1 MCGLPAPLLVIYPVK
16 LQISYNICS
25 LVHWIRNRRMVQVK
39 QRRVGSGLGMVT
51 NFAFGFLLHEN
62 LCINNNNNLH
72 YQFDSPSFSLF
83 ISQLSHCLS
92 FSPLSSSVLPSS
104 AVPVGRSRYT
114 ISKFHSSL
122 YLSLRLSTL
131 YCLLSTVGD
140 RKVTNRT
147 RPGPPRARSD
157 LILGSL

>member
-1 MCGLPAPLLVIYPVK
+1 M
-16 LQISYNICS
+16 QR
-25 LVHWIRNRRMVQVK
+25 IRNRRMEQVK

-92 FSPLSSSVLPSS
+92 FSPLSSSPLLSCSLGAVKTQDTPFPSS
-104 AVPVGRSRYT
+104 TPPFIYHFACLRYIVNCHCRRQKSDKSDTPRPPTCQIRYDSGIAVT
-114 ISKFHSSL
+114 
-122 YLSLRLSTL
+122 
-131 YCLLSTVGD
+131 
-140 RKVTNRT
+140 
-147 RPGPPRARSD
+147 A
-157 LILGSL
+157 